1 MPAGVSAFTAL
12 ANTTLGSNTASITFS
27 SISGS
32 YRDLFIVIQGSTTNP
47 QNVRIRFNSDATGSN
62 YTWNS
67 IAGLGS
73 GSGSAATTA
82 TNYLN
87 FQSYFDTSQGNLVAH
102 IMDYSATD
110 KHKTYLSRQ
119 STVSVGIE
127 ALAGRWFNTAAVT
140 SVMLIA
146 DTNFATGTSFALYGV
161 SS

>member
-1 MPAGVSAFTAL
+1 MPAGVSALTAL
-12 ANTTLGSNTASITFS
+12 ANTTLGSNTVSITFS
-27 SISGS
+27 TINGS
-32 YRDLFIVIQGSTTNP
+32 YRDLLIVIQGSTTNP

-67 IAGLGS
+67 MAGLGS
-73 GSGSAATTA
+73 GSGSNNSTNS
-82 TNYLN
+82 NYLN
-87 FQSYFDTSQGNLVAH
+87 FQSYFDTSQGNLIAH

-119 STVSVGIE
+119 STAAIGIE
-127 ALAGRWFNTAAVT
+127 AFAGRWFNTAAVT

-146 DTNFATGTSFALYGV
+146 DTNFSTGTSFALYGV